1 MLQIRDLEVSY
12 GRIPVLRGVSLT
24 VGNESVGLFGPNG
37 AGKTTLINAIM
48 GFLRPRAGTATVD
61 GQDLTALRTHQIA
74 RAGIALVPQ
83 ERELF
88 PGMSV
93 GDNLE
98 LGAVYIPRARAV
110 MEKQRE
116 TVLGLF
122 PVLRERYRQLA
133 GTLSG
138 GQQRMVAIG
147 RALMA
152 NPRLLILDEPSLG
165 LQPSIVSEVFEKLA
179 QLKATVSILVT
190 EQNVRESLRAVD
202 RGYVLENGS
211 IALQDSA
218 EGLSNN
224 PHVIASYLGIWQC
237 RATGPRRASSKPGER
252 ASRTGGA
259 ARVFR
264 LCSYTETPA
273 RAGGSSGSWTCLAA
287 GRLPSTCRTSDTRV
301 HCLTSPP

>member
-1 MLQIRDLEVSY
+1 MLQIRELEVSY

-61 GQDLTALRTHQIA
+61 GQDLTTLRTHQIA

-98 LGAVYIPRARAV
+98 LGAVYIPRARAL

-224 PHVIASYLGIWQC
+224 PHVIASYLGI
-237 RATGPRRASSKPGER
+237 
-252 ASRTGGA
+252 
-259 ARVFR
+259 
-264 LCSYTETPA
+264 
-273 RAGGSSGSWTCLAA
+273 
-287 GRLPSTCRTSDTRV
+287 
-301 HCLTSPP
+301 